1 LLEGRP
7 SVTTTPI
14 RRTTSG
20 ERELALDANERAWSM
35 TDAELI
41 EVECECG
48 RAACPGTAELPRV
61 AYERIRSS
69 QAGFIV
75 VPDHVR
81 LGTER
86 VTEAGD
92 RYAVVQGKA
101 RRAGI
106 GAR

>member
-1 LLEGRP
+1 
-7 SVTTTPI
+7 VTTTPI

-35 TDAELI
+35 TDAESI

-48 RAACPGTAELPRV
+48 RATCLDSAGLSRA
-61 AYERIRSS
+61 AYERIRSEW
-69 QAGFIV
+69 AGFIV
-75 VPDHVR
+75 VPEHVR

-101 RRAGI
+101 WRAGI
-106 GAR
+106 GTSPHE

>member
-1 LLEGRP
+1 M
-7 SVTTTPI
+7 TTTPI

-20 ERELALDANERAWSM
+20 ERELALDANERVWSM
-35 TDAELI
+35 TDAESI

-48 RAACPGTAELPRV
+48 RAACPETAELSRL

-69 QAGFIV
+69 PSGFIV
-75 VPDHVR
+75 LPEHVR

-106 GAR
+106 GGQ

>member
-1 LLEGRP
+1 M
-7 SVTTTPI
+7 TTTRM
-14 RRTTSG
+14 RRTTAG

-35 TDAELI
+35 TDAESIDL
-41 EVECECG
+41 ECECG
-48 RAACPGTAELPRV
+48 RAACSEIAELSRLS
-61 AYERIRSS
+61 YERIRSS
-69 QAGFIV
+69 RAGFIV
-75 VPDHVR
+75 VPEHVR

-101 RRAGI
+101 QRAGI

>member
-1 LLEGRP
+1 
-7 SVTTTPI
+7 
-14 RRTTSG
+14 
-20 ERELALDANERAWSM
+20 M
-35 TDAELI
+35 TDVDPIEL
-41 EVECECG
+41 ECECG
-48 RAACPGTAELPRV
+48 RAACPETAELSRP

-69 QAGFIV
+69 RAGFIV
-75 VPDHVR
+75 VPEHVR

-106 GAR
+106 GGQ

>member
-1 LLEGRP
+1 
-7 SVTTTPI
+7 VTTTPI

-35 TDAELI
+35 TDADSI

-48 RAACPGTAELPRV
+48 RAACPESAELSRLG
-61 AYERIRSS
+61 YERIRSS
-69 QAGFIV
+69 GVGFIV
-75 VPDHVR
+75 VPEHVR

-86 VTEAGD
+86 VTEADD

>member
-1 LLEGRP
+1 M
-7 SVTTTPI
+7 TTTPI

-35 TDAELI
+35 TDADSIEL
-41 EVECECG
+41 ECECG
-48 RAACPGTAELPRV
+48 RAECPEIAELSRL

-69 QAGFIV
+69 GVGFIV

-92 RYAVVQGKA
+92 RYAVVQGNA
-101 RRAGI
+101 RRAGV
-106 GAR
+106 GDR

>member
-1 LLEGRP
+1 
-7 SVTTTPI
+7 VTTTPI

-35 TDAELI
+35 TDADSIEL
-41 EVECECG
+41 ECECG
-48 RAACPGTAELPRV
+48 RAACPETAELSRL

-69 QAGFIV
+69 RAGFIV
-75 VPDHVR
+75 VPEHVR
-81 LGTER
+81 LGTEL

-101 RRAGI
+101 RRVGV
-106 GAR
+106 GGQ